1 MVDSQ
6 SKLYQGLAKEIKKLL
21 KESGFPI
28 VNYSLAVRVVISLIT
43 EELEDLMD
51 FLWDDLSEANDF
63 IDACDFEEG
72 GDLCS

>member
-43 EELEDLMD
+43 EL
-51 FLWDDLSEANDF
+51 FP
-63 IDACDFEEG
+63 C
-72 GDLCS
+72 C